1 MNGPPGDGGGGETV
15 LMLYLSMADSQW
27 KKAKV
32 RELYDRYYRQM
43 WAVAR
48 RCLESDRLAEDAVH
62 NAFLR
67 VIRSLER
74 VCGVPEERLPYYL
87 AAIVKNECVS
97 LLRKERPTVPLEDW
111 EAFEDETETAD
122 GRGIV
127 EIIRSMPET
136 YRAALEMK
144 FLQELPDREIAN
156 ALGLSLSAV
165 RARISRGRA
174 LLQKRLLE
182 EGYTP

>member
-1 MNGPPGDGGGGETV
+1 M

-27 KKAKV
+27 KKKKV

-48 RCLESDRLAEDAVH
+48 RRLDSDRLAEDAVH
-62 NAFLR
+62 NAFVR
-67 VIRSLER
+67 VIQSLER
-74 VCGVPEERLPYYL
+74 VCSVPEDRLPYYL
-87 AAIVKNECVS
+87 SAIVKNECVS
-97 LLRKERPTVPLEDW
+97 LLRKERPTAPLENW
-111 EAFEDETETAD
+111 EAFEAETDLAD
-122 GRGIV
+122 GRGIA

-144 FLQELPDREIAN
+144 FLQELPDREIAK
-156 ALGLSLSAV
+156 ALGLSVSAV
-165 RARISRGRA
+165 RTRISRGRA
-174 LLQKRLLE
+174 LLKKRLLE